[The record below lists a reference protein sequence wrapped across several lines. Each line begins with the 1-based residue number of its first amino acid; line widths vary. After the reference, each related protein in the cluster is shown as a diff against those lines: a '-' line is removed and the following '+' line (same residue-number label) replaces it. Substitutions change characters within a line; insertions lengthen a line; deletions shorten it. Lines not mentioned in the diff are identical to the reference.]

1 MNPTAP
7 GIYLL
12 KDSYTY
18 ERNTPTLIFENLKP
32 VEISKN
38 HLNIIWTPLK
48 VVKIFKIRRGLSK
61 KLSLPCPF

>member
-18 ERNTPTLIFENLKP
+18 GRNTPILIFENLKP
-32 VEISKN
+32 VDISKN
-38 HLNIIWTPLK
+38 NFNIIWTSKK
-48 VVKIFKIRRGLSK
+48 VV
-61 KLSLPCPF
+61 

>member
-18 ERNTPTLIFENLKP
+18 ERNTPPTLIFENLKP

-38 HLNIIWTPLK
+38 HLNIIWTSLK
-48 VVKIFKIRRGLSK
+48 VV
-61 KLSLPCPF
+61 

>member
-12 KDSYTY
+12 KDSFTY
-18 ERNTPTLIFENLKP
+18 GRNTPILIFENLKP

-38 HLNIIWTPLK
+38 HCNIIWTSQK
-48 VVKIFKIRRGLSK
+48 VVQIFKIRRVLLK
-61 KLSLPCPF
+61 N